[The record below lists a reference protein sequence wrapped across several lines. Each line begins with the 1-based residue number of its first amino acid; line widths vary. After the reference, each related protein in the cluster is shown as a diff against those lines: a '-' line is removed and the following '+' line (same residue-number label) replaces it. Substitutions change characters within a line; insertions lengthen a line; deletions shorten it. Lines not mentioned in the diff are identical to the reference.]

1 MMKCS
6 LIPPA
11 LGVPQHVFWGLIDVP
26 QGEFAEQL
34 VPKRQTGG
42 YGGAVHTK
50 GPVLWAPPW
59 LHAANK

>member
-1 MMKCS
+1 MKCS

-34 VPKRQTGG
+34 VPILCAGHN
-42 YGGAVHTK
+42 V
-50 GPVLWAPPW
+50 W
-59 LHAANK
+59 LESCVIEVREGT